1 MADLNTP
8 VNAFFDS
15 YRAAFEQ
22 RNAAAIAD
30 HFAYPGLV
38 ISDADEITL
47 APIPNRQEWMGR
59 LEQLLGMY
67 RVIEVATAQI
77 VELKLIEVSPR
88 LVIANVHWALQTAA
102 GDRLY
107 DFTAIYT
114 LGQIEGAFRI
124 TALANDEMP
133 HYRMCLTRLKAKH
146 QPSA

>member
-1 MADLNTP
+1 MTPTDLP
-8 VNAFFDS
+8 VSINAFFDS
-15 YRAAFEQ
+15 YRTAFEQ

-38 ISDADEITL
+38 ISDADGITL

-77 VELKLIEVSPR
+77 LDLKVIEISPR
-88 LVIANVHWALQTAA
+88 LVIVHVHWDLRTAA
-102 GDRLY
+102 DASLY

-114 LGQIEGAFRI
+114 LAQLEGAFHI
-124 TALANDEMP
+124 TALAHDEMP
-133 HYRMCLTRLKAKH
+133 HYRACLTRLKAQH
-146 QPSA
+146 A